1 MTKQTA
7 TDLSDLVATKGAAA
21 PPADTQVRSAA
32 RKQKATEPNDAP
44 LNFRVSPDLRRRFKT
59 FAAQHDLKLNELLRK
74 AFEEYEAKHSRQAN
88 KRPRAR

>member
-1 MTKQTA
+1 MSEKP
-7 TDLSDLVATKGAAA
+7 DLTGLVATKGTAA
-21 PPADTQVRSAA
+21 PAAGAQVRSAA

-74 AFEEYEAKHSRQAN
+74 AFEEYEAKHSA
-88 KRPRAR
+88 RAGRG

>member
-7 TDLSDLVATKGAAA
+7 QDLSDLVATKGAAA
-21 PPADTQVRSAA
+21 PPANTPGRSAT
-32 RKQKATEPNDAP
+32 RKKPTEPNNAP
-44 LNFRVSPDLRRRFKT
+44 LNFRVTADLKRRFRML
-59 FAAQHDLKLNELLRK
+59 AAQRDLKLSELLRL